1 MIIDSVIDHKFNIS
15 KYNPL
20 AGSSYTKLLKELD
33 HPREGLINIQ
43 NIYYNECFKWCLVSY
58 LNPADHHPARI
69 TKADNDIAREL
80 DFEDKNFQLKLET
93 LTKSKKKKRIL
104 SPFAFLV
111 MKKM

>member
-80 DFEDKNFQLKLET
+80 DFEDIKLS
-93 LTKSKKKKRIL
+93 TKTRDTHKIEKKKRIL